1 MNEKK
6 KPVGIYEGEPIHLDG
21 YVPSSWDF
29 HHSSLLRG
37 AAWIG
42 MGLILSSMAGFGA
55 AIWDSPP
62 TDTVVGCRPRS
73 TGTSSVSSA

>member
-55 AIWDSPP
+55 AI
-62 TDTVVGCRPRS
+62 
-73 TGTSSVSSA
+73 